1 MLHILL
7 KRHEYLQDYTVSE
20 LERSKFESKRKCVL
34 QFNFPRNNYC
44 LEVAPSSEEAI
55 VE

>member
-34 QFNFPRNNYC
+34 PYNLIF
-44 LEVAPSSEEAI
+44 LAAI
-55 VE
+55 IVWKLPPPQKRLL